1 MEAQKYLISI
11 RSRGLTQ
18 AEVSEKTGISQPTI
32 SKIERGSVKD
42 VRATTLLLLQ
52 QLHAAL
58 ARKGSRTRRV
68 VTQ

>member
-11 RSRGLTQ
+11 RSHGLTQ

-42 VRATTLLLLQ
+42 VRGTTLLLLQ

-58 ARKGSRTRRV
+58 ARKGSRARSV
-68 VTQ
+68 VAQ

>member
-1 MEAQKYLISI
+1 MEAQKYLIQI

-18 AEVSEKTGISQPTI
+18 AEVSKKTGISQPTI

-42 VRATTLLLLQ
+42 VKATTLLLLQ
-52 QLHAAL
+52 QLHASL
-58 ARKGSRTRRV
+58 ARRGRNEKV